1 MQNQVISEM
10 LLGRREEWQNNT
22 ISEMQE
28 KLNSHPSGRY
38 LVADYK
44 KSLVVVYGNSQI
56 GKTSLIL
63 NMMGI
68 LPEFQREVY
77 SVLRANQEYGDSS
90 TVTAIIYLVSP
101 CDDYGFS
108 FYDGEQKEIIFLDRK
123 SMIRR
128 LSALR
133 EDIENGVPEE
143 RILYIFAP
151 RCYFSK
157 EVIEKESFSIMDLP
171 GINSRNELE
180 KEHVNS
186 IVSRYMSMATVKMI
200 VTKGDSIQDL
210 ASIEVPEKIDWRAF
224 PNKYFIV
231 VTMAFSQ
238 GSVKNYFD
246 IKKEARTKKFSDYV
260 IDAYSEIPFII
271 QSDEMEWYPID
282 VGDSFRNLLQTYE
295 NDADEIVS
303 TQEYFTKSIREAIT
317 KRNGNGLQNIIEDL
331 KSYSKDYYRVNIN
344 QLKDS
349 IRKKTEDIREKK
361 NYLQSVVQDKAK
373 YSDVLSGFTIEEIN
387 RFRNMEELN
396 LDAFW
401 RALSDRIDEF
411 VQYISDNYPIK
422 IKDRK
427 LKILNLYSE
436 FTNKTIHFCN
446 DLKKYI
452 GEELFES
459 IFPDGINLDTW
470 EEMQDLLKQNS
481 IVMTNMFRPK
491 GISYFFEKVSRTDVV
506 SEIIRSFESLRQL
519 IYEKVSVMLAES
531 MLGIDAE
538 KDKYFQISQLIEYK
552 RNEEEK
558 LHLEI
563 KLLEAEL
570 AEEKNTL
577 SNWEMKE
584 KTDSELLSKYIEV
597 ARREY
602 YKSKEELKSEMG
614 KCSMTQRLQYLL
626 LLGLMEKDFNA
637 IVEGK

>member
-1 MQNQVISEM
+1 MQNQVISET

-28 KLNSHPSGRY
+28 KLNSHPAGRY

-68 LPEFQREVY
+68 LPEFQRDVY

-108 FYDGEQKEIIFLDRK
+108 FSDGDQKEIIFFDGE

-133 EDIENGVPEE
+133 EDVENGASEE
-143 RILYIFAP
+143 RILYIFVP

-210 ASIEVPEKIDWRAF
+210 ASIEVPEEIDWRAF

-246 IKKEARTKKFSDYV
+246 IKKEARTKKFLDYV

-295 NDADEIVS
+295 NDADEIVF

-373 YSDVLSGFTIEEIN
+373 YSDVLSGFTMEEIN

-401 RALSDRIDEF
+401 RALSDRIDGF

-422 IKDRK
+422 IKDHE

-436 FTNKTIHFCN
+436 FTNETIHFCN

-459 IFPDGINLDTW
+459 MFPDGINLDTW

-491 GISYFFEKVSRTDVV
+491 GIRYFIEKVSRTDVV
-506 SEIIRSFESLRQL
+506 SEIIRSSESWRQL

-552 RNEEEK
+552 KNEEEK

-563 KLLEAEL
+563 KLLEDGL

>member
-1 MQNQVISEM
+1 M
-10 LLGRREEWQNNT
+10 
-22 ISEMQE
+22 
-28 KLNSHPSGRY
+28 
-38 LVADYK
+38 
-44 KSLVVVYGNSQI
+44 
-56 GKTSLIL
+56 
-63 NMMGI
+63 
-68 LPEFQREVY
+68 
-77 SVLRANQEYGDSS
+77 
-90 TVTAIIYLVSP
+90 
-101 CDDYGFS
+101 
-108 FYDGEQKEIIFLDRK
+108 
-123 SMIRR
+123 
-128 LSALR
+128 R
-133 EDIENGVPEE
+133 EDVENGASEE
-143 RILYIFAP
+143 RILYIFVP

-210 ASIEVPEKIDWRAF
+210 ASIEVPEEIDWRAF

-246 IKKEARTKKFSDYV
+246 IKKEARTKKFLDYV

-295 NDADEIVS
+295 NDADEIVF

-373 YSDVLSGFTIEEIN
+373 YSDVLSGFTMEEIN

-401 RALSDRIDEF
+401 RALSDRIDGF

-422 IKDRK
+422 IKDHE

-436 FTNKTIHFCN
+436 FTNETIHFCN

-459 IFPDGINLDTW
+459 MFPDGINLDTW

-491 GISYFFEKVSRTDVV
+491 GIRYFIEKVSRTDVV
-506 SEIIRSFESLRQL
+506 SEIIRSSESWRQL

-552 RNEEEK
+552 KNEEEK

-563 KLLEAEL
+563 KLLEDGL